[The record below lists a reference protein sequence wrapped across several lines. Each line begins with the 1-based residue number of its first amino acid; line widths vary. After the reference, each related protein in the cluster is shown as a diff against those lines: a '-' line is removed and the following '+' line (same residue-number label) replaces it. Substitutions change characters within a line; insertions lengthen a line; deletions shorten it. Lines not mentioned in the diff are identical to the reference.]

1 MKRSN
6 PMERTKELQS
16 FLDSFTKKAFG
27 RSSTEAREKGVCVT
41 CGNKIKM
48 EDFKDRLSIKEYEI
62 SGLCQKC
69 QDDTFG

>member
-1 MKRSN
+1 V
-6 PMERTKELQS
+6 ERTKKLQD
-16 FLDSFTKKAFG
+16 FLDNFAKKAFG
-27 RSSTEAREKGVCVT
+27 RSPAEAKEKGVCVT

-48 EDFKDRLSIKEYEI
+48 GDFKDRISIKEYEI

>member
-1 MKRSN
+1 VGRSEG
-6 PMERTKELQS
+6 MQK
-16 FLDSFTKKAFG
+16 FLDSFAEKAFG
-27 RSSTEAREKGVCVT
+27 RSQTGAKEKGVCVY